1 MSKEN
6 LLKHK
11 QRKKS
16 SKPNFIRQD
25 AHKKKRLAKIWRK
38 PRGCDSKKRLRMQ
51 NRVIVSPGYGTP
63 VKVKGL
69 TITGYE
75 IIHVSSIADVSKID
89 PDKHVAIV
97 SGKLGFKKKK
107 HIIHNLIKN
116 KIEILNI
123 KNPQEYIKKR
133 EDLMKV
139 KKDKKEE
146 KDKKESE
153 KKKDVKEDKKS
164 IEDTVSE
171 EDKKKVEKKE
181 IDKLLTKRN

>member
-16 SKPNFIRQD
+16 NKPNFIRQD

-38 PRGCDSKKRLRMQ
+38 PRGGDSKKRLRMQ

-75 IIHVSSIADVSKID
+75 IIHVSSITDISKLN
-89 PDKHVAIV
+89 PDKQVAIV
-97 SGKLGFKKKK
+97 SAKLGFKKKK
-107 HIIHNLIKN
+107 QIIHNLIKN

-123 KNPQEYIKKR
+123 KNPQEYIKKK
-133 EDLMKV
+133 EDLMKS
-139 KKDKKEE
+139 KKDKKAE
-146 KDKKESE
+146 KEKKDDKKKE
-153 KKKDVKEDKKS
+153 VKEDKKS
-164 IEDTVSE
+164 IEDTVSK

-181 IDKLLTKRN
+181 IDKLLTKRT